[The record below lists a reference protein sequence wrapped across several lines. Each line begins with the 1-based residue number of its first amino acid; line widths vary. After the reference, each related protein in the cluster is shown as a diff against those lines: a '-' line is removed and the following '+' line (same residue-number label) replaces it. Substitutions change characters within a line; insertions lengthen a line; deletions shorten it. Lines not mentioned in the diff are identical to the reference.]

1 MKVDRKAKIKD
12 TLCGCD
18 DCSDGDVY
26 FKNLQKIGKDLKFN
40 NMLNSLLEFFN
51 ALGNKERLVILTAL
65 MNKERCVCELEAILD
80 KSQPSISH
88 HLRELEK
95 AGLIRGWKK
104 GKYTYYTL
112 IKEEFKEHIAN
123 LTQEFSFE

>member
-18 DCSDGDVY
+18 DCSDGEIY

-40 NMLNSLLEFFN
+40 DMLNSLLEFFN

-123 LTQEFSFE
+123 LIQEFSFE

>member
-1 MKVDRKAKIKD
+1 MKIEREKKIKE

-18 DCSDGDVY
+18 DCSNGDKY
-26 FKNLQKIGKDLKFN
+26 FNNLQQIGNDLKFD
-40 NMLNSLLEFFN
+40 LNLSSLLTFLN
-51 ALGNKERLVILTAL
+51 ALGNKERLTILTAL
-65 MNKERCVCELEAILD
+65 NDKERCVCELEAILD

-95 AGLIRGWKK
+95 VGLIRGWKK

-112 IKEEFKEHIAN
+112 IKKEFEKY
-123 LTQEFSFE
+123 LTSLNKKFSFK

>member
-1 MKVDRKAKIKD
+1 MKIEREKKIKE

-18 DCSDGDVY
+18 DCSNGDTY
-26 FKNLQKIGKDLKFN
+26 FNNLQQIGKNLKFDQN
-40 NMLNSLLEFFN
+40 LTSMLTFLN
-51 ALGNKERLVILTAL
+51 ALGSKERLTILSAL
-65 MNKERCVCELEAILD
+65 NDKERCVCELEAILD

-95 AGLIRGWKK
+95 VGLIRGWKK

-112 IKEEFKEHIAN
+112 IKNEFEKYLSSLN
-123 LTQEFSFE
+123 QKFNFE